1 MSYQPNLFIRNI
13 GNASVKVVHELISNF
28 QFGKIAKVEILYK
41 KKETCAIVKMEK
53 WDTKHTECTR
63 IMLSQGKP
71 ISLYYTENECWKAYA
86 HKDKEIKKR
95 NDEQAI
101 LAKKREIQKKKDQA
115 AAALLLLEKQK
126 KEQEEILNREL
137 SRIAEECRLRQEQ
150 EMREQWRELD
160 EELKAKQVILD
171 YGNIAKFQGHTKASK
186 KLQALLKKLK

>member
-13 GNASVKVVHELISNF
+13 GNASVKSVHKLISNF
-28 QFGKIAKVEILYK
+28 QFGKIAKVEILHK

-86 HKDKEIKKR
+86 HKENEVKKR
-95 NDEQAI
+95 KDNAAAI

-115 AAALLLLEKQK
+115 ASLEKQK
-126 KEQEEILNREL
+126 KEQEEILNIEL
-137 SRIAEECRLRQEQ
+137 ERIAEECRLRQEQ

-160 EELKAKQVILD
+160 EELKAKQVVLD